1 LDSELYSLAVEAG
14 RILTASGRMLVT
26 AESCTGGWVSE
37 AVTMVPGS
45 SQWFERGF
53 VTYTN
58 LAKQEMLG
66 VESATLELH
75 GAVSEPT
82 VREMVAGALMR
93 SRGDVALAVSGVAGP
108 SGGTAAK
115 PVGMVCLA
123 WGLRGREATA
133 VTRHFPGDRE
143 AVRRFSVIAALDGLI
158 RALEAHPAS

>member
-66 VESATLELH
+66 VQSATLELH

>member
-66 VESATLELH
+66 VQSATLELH

-123 WGLRGREATA
+123 WGLRDREATA

>member
-1 LDSELYSLAVEAG
+1 MDSELYNLAVAAG

-53 VTYTN
+53 ITYTN

-66 VESATLELH
+66 VQSATLALH

-82 VREMVAGALMR
+82 VLEMVAGALVR
-93 SRGDVALAVSGVAGP
+93 SPGDVALAVSGVAGP

-123 WGLRGREATA
+123 WGLRGREAIA

-143 AVRRFSVIAALDGLI
+143 AVRRYSVIAALEGLI
-158 RALEAHPAS
+158 KALQAHPAS

>member
-1 LDSELYSLAVEAG
+1 MDSELYSLAVEAG

>member
-1 LDSELYSLAVEAG
+1 MDSELYSLTVEAG
-14 RILTASGRMLVT
+14 RILKAGGWMLVT
-26 AESCTGGWVSE
+26 AESCTGGWVAE

-45 SQWFERGF
+45 SEWFERGF
-53 VTYTN
+53 ITYTN

-82 VREMVAGALMR
+82 VREMVAGALVR
-93 SRGDVALAVSGVAGP
+93 SPGDVALAVSGVAGP

-123 WGLRGREATA
+123 WGLRGGEAIA

-143 AVRRFSVIAALDGLI
+143 AVRRYSVIAAFEGLI
-158 RALEAHPAS
+158 RTLQAHPAS

>member
-1 LDSELYSLAVEAG
+1 MDSELYSLAVEAG

-66 VESATLELH
+66 VQSATLELH

-123 WGLRGREATA
+123 WGLRDREATA
-133 VTRHFPGDRE
+133 VTRYFPGDRE
-143 AVRRFSVIAALDGLI
+143 AVRRFAVIAALDGLI

>member
-1 LDSELYSLAVEAG
+1 MDSELYSLAVEAG

-66 VESATLELH
+66 VQSATLELH

-123 WGLRGREATA
+123 WGLRGHEAIA

-143 AVRRFSVIAALDGLI
+143 AVRRYSVIAALEGLI
-158 RALEAHPAS
+158 KMLQAHPAS

>member
-14 RILTASGRMLVT
+14 RILTASRRMLVT

-66 VESATLELH
+66 VQSATLELH

-123 WGLRGREATA
+123 WGLRGREVTV

-143 AVRRFSVIAALDGLI
+143 AVRRLSVIAALDGLI
-158 RALEAHPAS
+158 RALQAHPAS